1 MNPVKYE
8 FVDGAKSEKAAIKIS
23 EGAYTDLIF
32 AFLKVGLNEI
42 DKECRLYF
50 DYLLIENRELV
61 QDEDD
66 FKEVA
71 GDILVDILENH
82 PAEIGYGNDR
92 DNHSE
97 ESGSQ

>member
-82 PAEIGYGNDR
+82 SSEIGYGNDR
-92 DNHSE
+92 DDYSE